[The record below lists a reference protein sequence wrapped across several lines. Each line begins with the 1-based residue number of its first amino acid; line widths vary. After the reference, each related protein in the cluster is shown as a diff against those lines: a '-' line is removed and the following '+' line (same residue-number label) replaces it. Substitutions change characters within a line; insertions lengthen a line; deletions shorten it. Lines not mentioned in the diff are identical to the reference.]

1 MTSKKKHIIEEPP
14 EVYETTSKSIQIS
27 EELHP
32 ILIKLLKKS
41 TQEADEGKLIPHVEV
56 MKVMREKIASLK

>member
-1 MTSKKKHIIEEPP
+1 
-14 EVYETTSKSIQIS
+14 
-27 EELHP
+27 
-32 ILIKLLKKS
+32 LKKS